1 MDIFPS
7 LVRLLEALPM
17 HAEEGL
23 ARQVIHENRLLAGMG
38 VDLNLAAKTALL
50 KMAQTVFASM
60 ALLDQKLL
68 LSGQWSFVS
77 FPASLAARSLLAT
90 LSTAGQTLVAKHYWE
105 QGSHRPPAELD
116 EQRQLLHA
124 LETRRERFHPTQS
137 AQPIRTVHVA
147 WGVIKIEDRFLM
159 IRRDDKKR
167 PHVRDFGFPGGRLNL
182 VDLPLDAQGSDSLPD
197 LFRIDSSL
205 AATSLGH
212 TLARELEEECGL
224 IAGQYMVHSPHIL
237 PRFQKV
243 EGVGNQHRLSQYNI
257 FVYPIQLKTDG
268 ELQLL
273 QREHEHAN
281 QMAWFTLDELINDT
295 RSDGK
300 RAFVDALK
308 QANEIDP
315 MVFLQALP
323 DSAALNW
330 V

>member
-1 MDIFPS
+1 MDIYPS
-7 LVRLLEALPM
+7 LSRLLEALPM

-23 ARQVIHENRLLAGMG
+23 AHQVIDEDCLLAEMG
-38 VDLNLAAKTALL
+38 ADLELAAKTALL
-50 KMAQTVFASM
+50 KMVQAIFASM

-90 LSTAGQTLVAKHYWE
+90 LSTAGQTLVANHYWE

-116 EQRQLLHA
+116 EQRQLLHT
-124 LETRRERFHPTQS
+124 LETGRERFHPTQS

-167 PHVRDFGFPGGRLNL
+167 PQVRDFGFPGGRLNL
-182 VDLPLDAQGSDSLPD
+182 VDLPLDAQGPDSLPD

-224 IAGQYMVHSPHIL
+224 IAGQYKVHSPHIL

-243 EGVGNQHRLSQYNI
+243 EGVGNQHGLSQYNI
-257 FVYPIQLKTDG
+257 FVYPIQLKADG

-281 QMAWFTLDELINDT
+281 QLAWFTLD
-295 RSDGK
+295 
-300 RAFVDALK
+300 
-308 QANEIDP
+308 
-315 MVFLQALP
+315 
-323 DSAALNW
+323 
-330 V
+330 